1 MYIIYNGGGEVS
13 KMQLAINSTE
23 VRKNWSSFLDSV
35 IRERP
40 QVIKRNRDFIFA
52 LNESQLRQLV
62 KEYTFKVL
70 LEEDP
75 EDQIWLAELEG
86 FDLVAHGNNKEEALQ
101 DLLNQLW
108 DYAHE
113 YLQDFETMYTAPNR
127 KNHFPYVLNI
137 LLHDSQ
143 EEIRDL
149 LQCQVG
155 GI

>member
-1 MYIIYNGGGEVS
+1 
-13 KMQLAINSTE
+13 MQSAINSTE

-40 QVIKRNRDFIFA
+40 QAIKRNRDFIFA
-52 LNESQLRQLV
+52 LNERQLRQLV

-70 LEEDP
+70 LD
-75 EDQIWLAELEG
+75 EDQEEQIWIAELEG
-86 FDLVAHGNNKEEALQ
+86 FDLVSHGKNKEEALQ

-113 YLQDFETMYTAPNR
+113 YFRDFETMYAAPNR

-137 LLHDSQ
+137 ILHDSQ
-143 EEIRDL
+143 EQVRNMLE
-149 LQCQVG
+149 CQVG
-155 GI
+155 EI